1 MTVFER
7 LRSGSVKKP
16 GSGALFAP
24 ARAISTGRLD
34 EAQLEVGALPVRSA
48 TDAQVTVGDVL
59 VVLRGPM
66 NAAAAVTITTSA
78 PLFATLE
85 VAILR
90 PHRGVDAEYL
100 AWLINQPSSQTA
112 LTEMRLGGSVERL
125 PLTAIER
132 LPLPTPPL
140 ATQHAIAAISRLARE
155 QAELTERITALRT
168 IQLRTALL
176 AVAHAH
182 QDERSAH
189 ARG

>member
-1 MTVFER
+1 MFER

-16 GSGALFAP
+16 GDGALFAS
-24 ARAISTGRLD
+24 ARAISAGYLD
-34 EAQLEVGALPVRSA
+34 EALLEIGALPVRSA

-66 NAAAAVTITTSA
+66 NAAAPVTIIPAT

-85 VAILR
+85 VAIVR
-90 PHRGVDAEYL
+90 PRSGVDAEYL
-100 AWLINQPSSQTA
+100 AWLINQPSSQAA
-112 LTEMRLGGSVERL
+112 LTEMRLGGGVERL

-140 ATQHAIAAISRLARE
+140 ETQRAIAAIGHLARE
-155 QAELTERITALRT
+155 QAQLTEQITSLRT